1 MILEKLKKH
10 AGKILFFAINILL
23 IATGF
28 LYLKQ
33 KKTQVA
39 LADVDIAPTSETAT
53 TVDIQALQEGIAIDR
68 QQKIQ
73 SIANNPAVVI
83 RQKNVAVTKIIPGVT
98 RIVTV
103 SDGSTKPTSSSS
115 TTIKKI
121 TSAPASTP
129 TPTPTPAKTT
139 KTS

>member
-83 RQKNVAVTKIIPGVT
+83 RQKNVAVTKIIPGATRVVT
-98 RIVTV
+98 ITDRVT
-103 SDGSTKPTSSSS
+103 KS
-115 TTIKKI
+115 TTSTAVKKT
-121 TSAPASTP
+121 TSTQAPA
-129 TPTPTPAKTT
+129 PTPATTT